1 MSVASCTAVSCWC
14 LPCAL
19 VSIAIVCTSQNDA
32 GTKWT
37 REYLQEQFGDS
48 KNEADLSNWDNHF
61 MFYRGGVRCWGVDAA
76 VPSRYRG
83 APPLACLIAGG

>member
-1 MSVASCTAVSCWC
+1 MRT
-14 LPCAL
+14 P
-19 VSIAIVCTSQNDA
+19 QNDA

-61 MFYRGGVRCWGVDAA
+61 MFYRGGVRCCGVNAA

-83 APPLACLIAGG
+83 APLLASPVAGDSRFTFRSV